1 MACVNTN
8 SKAFKQLA
16 KDANISESQL
26 ELLVHE
32 FINQEGYDGK
42 SYPSVDY
49 INQKLEGKETFC
61 GVQSYKLWEEQY
73 SKPIIVNTTQE
84 MQSTLE
90 QLSQI
95 YDTNA
100 IGVKF
105 TNNGKIEIS
114 IKKPIKVNDVS
125 FQEHSTEL
133 LNAKQDE
140 NLRQF
145 IKNNQNTTIS
155 VADLINYVKNKS
167 DNYNAVLDILERKKI
182 LDNIQVKVH
191 TEADYNFVPQRE
203 RNANTHVGRQAKRAY
218 FSNGVIHING
228 NAAFVDGDASS
239 VAMHEIMHAV
249 TANKLAANPRLR
261 NTFYDI
267 IQQYQENS
275 NRPYPI
281 AHQYDYK
288 SQFAIDH
295 GVAEFVADIWSD
307 PVLIEELKR
316 IEIEENGEKLTL
328 WDKVKQFFSNLF
340 TGDLFRGIKDKSLMA
355 KASNTMIE
363 LLNSVEESPVIDQ
376 QFHEHQDSF
385 NGLSIKEGFIENNI
399 AARYTNNEIL
409 LNREL
414 LKQKYKDKAWAEPRL
429 QKDGSK
435 ANALSENQFTSYEEF
450 EQFVLTHEYMHNV
463 FPRDNSFKTTGEY
476 ETFINEKA
484 LQELD
489 RQQAYQNKQKKSF
502 TVEEREKENQRFIQ
516 KVQTL
521 RKEMNQIELAN
532 LQRDIANSMS
542 DVITDAF
549 EHPEKFEQLQNL
561 SKNDIEKMTRQQMV
575 EKIGVDNFMN
585 AVFKTFAGNKS
596 LKFAKTRQLLVKEGN
611 WQTFV
616 RLAMTTFKEHEKFAI
631 IQDGVIN
638 NVVESETINNNEE
651 YNESQSDSEVAE
663 KGDTQEHW
671 QVEAR
676 SIETEATLSQKVRE
690 VLNQCYLLEK
700 DASGELV
707 RVKTDNA
714 VDKRIEVKDAT
725 YQILSWTEGCFT
737 LKEMIQKLEAQ
748 VETSPWVT
756 QILEKLQDTTGKYT
770 DFQSQFFNNFCK
782 SMQLYSVVRRKGK
795 NLISNIVN
803 RNLANKVAIDNIIAA
818 FNVGQHPLFTSS
830 GVVNKTEL
838 DNFTKLVDQL
848 DNLQLNDQSIGKIA
862 NLTASAVASLGFTAS
877 ENLYAQA
884 INKENYNSLV
894 KNLKLIKEN
903 LIANQDNSNYSPF
916 TYKSDGSIYNYVKAV
931 VNPIAMLM
939 DAVNVNVTVDNGKMY
954 QSRTIPSYLTKLM
967 SKFKQTDQAKFREF
981 VEKEYGQYEWFA
993 SLDESGNYVY
1003 RNVWLDKLMKDPNAR
1018 KQFEHKVQLN
1028 YNKKKYMKEMNS
1040 AEYTVSLIAE
1050 YFSETRGNTNAI
1062 VPAWFR
1068 VPMLSNKP
1076 SSEFIKFDS
1085 YRGVDYKNQ
1094 LTENFFKVFEQ
1105 ELSRIQ
1111 TCKRRKDAGIVKGDK
1126 RYIKNFDENGHKFQL
1141 LDFMQNEV
1149 DSNTK
1154 LGQLIDKK
1162 LNESKKDPM
1171 TSAEIRQLQQLT
1183 KEKIK
1188 TAIDEKADKILE
1200 QWEKNGVIA
1209 KSKQVENVGV
1219 KDEIVKE
1226 NLRNFI
1232 WNDAFASI
1240 QIMELTITDP
1250 AYYKDAEDLQK
1261 RMAEIHA
1268 PGIRGNVQATDY
1280 NGKAITDGQLRTV
1293 YIQDSEIISNVI
1305 DNISEVFDRKI
1316 DEATSKE
1323 QKKELQILKDSL
1335 VGENGAY
1342 RAVNVT
1348 DAQAYTGLT
1357 ALRKKALM
1365 LGKWNREKE
1374 DLYQKIKKGEK
1385 YSPKNIIA
1393 FTQILK
1399 PFVYSQIEKSANAA
1413 DVPMSK
1419 LKVPVQNKN
1428 SEYLLIMADALL
1440 SNEKTTKPN
1449 ILKVISEVMEE
1460 SEKGEIVDGK
1470 YVAGTKGIDVIQFN
1484 STVKSGEQGVID
1496 LNGLE
1501 NEEDIKNT
1509 LKEAIYSTDENG
1521 KAKETFALN
1530 YDMDIVHHY
1539 PAEDYAEQQ
1548 SVPEHFK
1555 EHQQIYGSQI
1565 RAIIEGDQQNATYTL
1580 SDGRQLNRQEFR
1592 EEYEKTVAAN
1602 VWLSI
1607 DKLKEELQ
1615 LDQLDLHTRNMIIS
1629 RILQKEIL
1637 SNPRYGIDMAIA
1649 CAINPQTG
1657 KFNIPLGDPL
1667 QSKIIEQL
1675 INSIIKNRVNKQ
1687 TIAGGPVVQVSN
1699 FGTSKQLNIRFK
1711 DKNGNLLQTREEWE
1725 KLENEETY
1733 ENYIKENQSGIAYW
1747 EVFAPIYSD
1756 ELLKF
1761 ADKNG
1766 NINIKAIEKVNSEL
1780 LELIGYRIPTEDK
1793 YSMAPLKIVGFL
1805 PREAGD
1811 AIMLPA
1817 EITTITG
1824 SDFDVDKFYLMRKE
1838 LPFKFKS
1845 ISKNSFY
1852 NILIDGKNYTT
1863 AQKGQIAKQV
1873 EDFLEDPMSSRWSN
1887 TKAFDIYMSMVVE
1900 QKKIKDEKVKNN
1912 NHLIDMTRA
1921 VLTSEHNTDRMLN
1934 PGGFEEQKKMGYV
1947 IQALKANPKFKYD
1960 QLMKLSTKEL
1970 KKLGYRSKN
1979 LIFVD
1984 EQIGF
1989 YQQNSAASSLISTF
2003 AVHKSSHSIYEGD
2016 GMGISL
2022 YTLFDTGEDVKS
2034 FSIGSTTFGST
2045 EGVNVPIE
2053 IDPTFDSQGILISK
2067 TLGSTLAASVDA
2079 VKDPVLNLTN
2089 INQTT
2094 SSILEGML
2102 RVGVPFEEAALFLA
2116 QKPIVD
2122 LIEEIDNSKL
2132 SKPKFINQLVDEK
2145 IFNYNDTKLFSEDL
2159 SKEEMIKNLT
2169 APTEES
2175 AIKALIML
2183 KRMSKLAQ
2191 TIQSV
2196 SLISRF
2202 NSISS
2207 AVGPLIID
2215 NLIMQAKLRNFPQS
2229 IVDKY
2234 GNTVTVETIFQN
2246 HPMLESFY
2254 QSYAIADMLFSQMKM
2269 PLNSMQFAETLNT
2282 FPDSLKDIMFKD
2294 RALLSK
2300 FGNFYLSYKLIN
2312 DKDYI
2317 GEYKKPVVDSKKL
2330 AYYKQDFVKD
2340 YLKES
2345 KKFNDNPLIQAI
2357 KLSVNSETGYVDLKL
2372 DQKGLTNVEK
2382 ERLTAGWAEL
2392 WKGEGKELARKL
2404 FEYNF
2409 FKGGIEFSP
2418 KTIISLL
2425 PLQMHQELE
2434 GYLNVFENEYS
2445 IDKQNLVDQ
2454 FIRNNSDNVKLVPI
2468 IKDAKLT
2475 ALENN
2480 DKGFL
2485 SENLYAYMFKDSKGK
2500 MYQHIGFYQIDTETD
2515 GQQKMCLYQEIEPL
2529 GIDGFIDIST
2539 SKLKKREE
2547 RGRNRSENREKVIDY
2562 KGMTV
2567 EEVAAI
2573 VSESQQQTANR
2584 GIQIEEMSIEEAQQF
2599 DNMLYDSID
2608 NTIDEDV
2615 TNQLDFVEEYDGRFE
2630 DANLLQQQIK
2640 EMSIQTF
2647 LNSAYT
2653 LKERQAYQQMPI
2665 EIKMQQKDKIIES
2678 MKEKAAKFNNF
2689 KFDDKFFNDCLEKLC

>member
-8 SKAFKQLA
+8 SRAFKQLA
-16 KDANISESQL
+16 KDANISEAQL

-49 INQKLEGKETFC
+49 INQKLEGKETLC

-73 SKPIIVNTTQE
+73 SKAIVVNTTQE
-84 MQSTLE
+84 MQSILE
-90 QLSQI
+90 QLGQI

-114 IKKPIKVNDVS
+114 VKKPTRVNDAA
-125 FQEHSTEL
+125 FQEHGTEL
-133 LNAKQDE
+133 LNTRQDE

-145 IKNNQNTTIS
+145 IENNQNTTIS
-155 VADLINYVKNKS
+155 VVDLLNYVKGKT
-167 DNYNAVLDILERKKI
+167 DNYNAVLDILERKGL
-182 LDNIQVKVH
+182 LDNIQVKIHPEV
-191 TEADYNFVPQRE
+191 DYNFVPQRE
-203 RNANTHVGRQAKRAY
+203 RNANTHVGRQARRAY
-218 FSNGVIHING
+218 FSDGVIHING

-249 TANKLAANPRLR
+249 TVSKLAASPRLR
-261 NTFYDI
+261 NAFYDI
-267 IQQYQENS
+267 IQQYQEKS
-275 NRPYPI
+275 NRPYPV
-281 AHQYDYK
+281 AHQYDHK
-288 SQFAIDH
+288 SQFALDH

-307 PVLIEELKR
+307 PILIEELKR
-316 IEIEENGEKLTL
+316 IEVEENGEKLTL
-328 WDKVKQFFSNLF
+328 WDKIKQFFSNLF

-363 LLNSVEESPVIDQ
+363 LLNSVEDSPVIGQ

-385 NGLSIKEGFIENNI
+385 NGLPIKEGFIENGI

-414 LKQKYKDKAWAEPRL
+414 LRQKYEDKAWTEPKL

-435 ANALSENQFTSYEEF
+435 ANALSENQFASYEEF

-489 RQQAYQNKQKKSF
+489 RQQAYQNRDKKLSNI
-502 TVEEREKENQRFIQ
+502 EEREKENQQFIQ
-516 KVQTL
+516 KVSQL

-532 LQRDIANSMS
+532 LQRDIANAMS

-549 EHPEKFEQLQNL
+549 EHPEKFEQLEGL

-585 AVFKTFAGNKS
+585 IVFKSFAGNKS
-596 LKFAKTRQLLVKEGN
+596 LRFAKTRQLLAKEGN

-616 RLAMTTFKEHEKFAI
+616 KLAMTTFKEHEKFAI
-631 IQDGVIN
+631 IQEGIVN
-638 NVVESETINNNEE
+638 NVVESEMINNNEE
-651 YNESQSDSEVAE
+651 YNEDQSDSEVAE

-690 VLNQCYLLEK
+690 ALNQCYLLEK
-700 DASGELV
+700 NVDGELV

-714 VDKRIEVKDAT
+714 VDRRIEVKDAT

-737 LKEMIQKLEAQ
+737 LKEMIEKLEAQ
-748 VETSPWVT
+748 ADSNPWVT
-756 QILEKLQDTTGKYT
+756 QILEKLQDTTGKYA

-803 RNLANKVAIDNIIAA
+803 RNLANKVAMDNIVAA

-830 GVVNKTEL
+830 GIVNKTEL

-848 DNLQLNDQSIGKIA
+848 DTLQLNEQTISKIA
-862 NLTASAVASLGFTAS
+862 NLAASAVASLGFTAS
-877 ENLYAQA
+877 EDLYAQA
-884 INKENYNSLV
+884 INKENYNDFV

-903 LIANQDNSNYSPF
+903 LIASQDNSNYSPF

-931 VNPIAMLM
+931 VSPIAMLM

-967 SKFKQTDQAKFREF
+967 AKFKQQDQEKFNEF
-981 VEKEYGQYEWFA
+981 IENEYGKYEWFA
-993 SLDESGNYVY
+993 YQDESGNYVY

-1040 AEYTVSLIAE
+1040 AEYTVSIIAE
-1050 YFSETRGNTNAI
+1050 YFSETRGNINAI

-1094 LTENFFKVFEQ
+1094 LTDNFFKVFEQ

-1111 TCKRRKDAGIVKGDK
+1111 TCKRRREAGIVKGDK

-1149 DSNTK
+1149 DNNTE
-1154 LGQLIDKK
+1154 LGQLINKK
-1162 LNESKKDPM
+1162 INESKDEPM
-1171 TSAEIRQLQQLT
+1171 TSSEIRLLQSLA

-1188 TAIDEKADKILE
+1188 AAIDERADKILE

-1209 KSKQVENVGV
+1209 KSKQIESVGV
-1219 KDEIVKE
+1219 KDEIVRE

-1232 WNDAFASI
+1232 WNDAFAAT

-1268 PGIRGNVQATDY
+1268 PGVRGNVNAIDY
-1280 NGKAITDGQLRTV
+1280 NGKAVTDGKLRTV
-1293 YIQDSEIISNVI
+1293 YIQDSEIMSNII
-1305 DNISEVFDRKI
+1305 DNISEVFDGKI
-1316 DEATSKE
+1316 AEATNDQ
-1323 QKKELQILKDSL
+1323 QKRELQALKESL

-1342 RAVNVT
+1342 RNVNVT

-1357 ALRKKALM
+1357 ALRKKAIM

-1385 YSPKNIIA
+1385 YEPKDVIA

-1428 SEYLLIMADALL
+1428 SEYLLMMADALL

-1449 ILKVISEVMEE
+1449 ILKVISEIMEE
-1460 SEKGEIVDGK
+1460 SENGEVVDGN
-1470 YVAGTKGIDVIQFN
+1470 YIAGTSGIDVIQFN
-1484 STVKSGEQGVID
+1484 STVKSGEQGVVDINN
-1496 LNGLE
+1496 LQ

-1509 LKEAIYSTDENG
+1509 LREAIYGVDEQGNVRNND
-1521 KAKETFALN
+1521 ALN

-1565 RAIIEGDQQNATYTL
+1565 RAIIEGDQQNAVYTL

-1602 VWLSI
+1602 VQLSI
-1607 DKLKEELQ
+1607 NKLREELQ
-1615 LDQLDLHTRNMIIS
+1615 LDQLGLQTSNMIIS
-1629 RILQKEIL
+1629 RILQREIL

-1649 CAINPQTG
+1649 CSIDPQTG

-1667 QSKIIEQL
+1667 QSKRIEQL

-1711 DKNGNLLQTREEWE
+1711 DKDGNLLQTREEWE
-1725 KLENEETY
+1725 NGKNDGTY
-1733 ENYIKENQSGIAYW
+1733 EDYIKENQNGIAHW
-1747 EVFAPIYSD
+1747 EVLAPIYSD

-1766 NINIKAIEKVNSEL
+1766 VINIKAIEKVNPEL

-1805 PREAGD
+1805 PRESGD
-1811 AIMLPA
+1811 AIMLPS

-1838 LPFKFKS
+1838 LPFKGRS
-1845 ISKNSFY
+1845 INKNKFY
-1852 NILIDGKNYTT
+1852 NALIEGKNYTT
-1863 AQKGQIAKQV
+1863 AQKEYIAKQV
-1873 EDFLEDPMSSRWSN
+1873 EDFLQDPMNPRWSN
-1887 TKAFDIYMSMVVE
+1887 TKAFDVYLSMAFE
-1900 QKKIKDEKVKNN
+1900 QKQIKDERVANN
-1912 NHLIDMTRA
+1912 NHLIDMTKA
-1921 VLTSEHNTDRMLN
+1921 VLTSEHNADRMLN

-1947 IQALKANPKFKYD
+1947 VQALKANPKLKYE
-1960 QLMKLSTKEL
+1960 QLMQMSIKEL
-1970 KKLGYRSKN
+1970 KDLGYRSKN

-1989 YQQNSAASSLISTF
+1989 YQQNSAAASLISTF

-2016 GMGISL
+2016 GMGVTL
-2022 YTLFDTGEDVKS
+2022 NALFDIAEDVKP

-2053 IDPTFDSQGILISK
+2053 IDPTFDSQGILVSK
-2067 TLGSTLAASVDA
+2067 TLGSILAASVDA
-2079 VKDPVLNLTN
+2079 VKDPVLNLIN
-2089 INQTT
+2089 VNQTT
-2094 SSILEGML
+2094 SAILEGML
-2102 RVGVPFEEAALFLA
+2102 RTGVPFEEAALFLA

-2132 SKPKFINQLVDEK
+2132 SKPKFIGQLIDEK
-2145 IFNYNDTKLFSEDL
+2145 IAKYKDTKLSSEDL

-2175 AIKALIML
+2175 AAKALIML
-2183 KRMSKLAQ
+2183 KRMSKLASIVQ
-2191 TIQSV
+2191 KA

-2215 NLIMQAKLRNFPQS
+2215 NIIMKSKLRTFPES

-2234 GNTVTVETIFQN
+2234 GNQVTVQDILDN
-2246 HPMLESFY
+2246 HPMLDAFSQGY
-2254 QSYAIADMLFSQMKM
+2254 NIADQLFLQMGM
-2269 PLNSMQFAETLNT
+2269 PLNSVQFLESIEA
-2282 FPDSLKDIMFKD
+2282 FPDDLQTVMFRD

-2312 DKDYI
+2312 NTDHLGNEKT
-2317 GEYKKPVVDSKKL
+2317 PVIDSKKL
-2330 AYYKQDFVKD
+2330 AYYKQDFIKD

-2345 KKFNDNPLIQAI
+2345 KKFSDNPLIQAI

-2418 KTIISLL
+2418 KTIVSLL
-2425 PLQMHQELE
+2425 PLQMRQELE
-2434 GYLNVFENEYS
+2434 GYLDVFENEYPV
-2445 IDKQNLVDQ
+2445 DKQNLVDL

-2468 IKDAKLT
+2468 IKDLKLNT
-2475 ALENN
+2475 IEER
-2480 DKGFL
+2480 DGEFVSKT
-2485 SENLYAYMFKDSKGK
+2485 LYNPMFKDVKGN
-2500 MYQHIGFYQIDTETD
+2500 MFQHVGFVEITNENGEIEKLCRYKQ
-2515 GQQKMCLYQEIEPL
+2515 IEPL
-2529 GIDGFIDIST
+2529 GTDGFMDISP
-2539 SKLKKREE
+2539 SKINKREKRIVEE
-2547 RGRNRSENREKVIDY
+2547 RSKSKNVRVIDRGLTLEEMVAIMQSEQQSNRS
-2562 KGMTV
+2562 
-2567 EEVAAI
+2567 
-2573 VSESQQQTANR
+2573 
-2584 GIQIEEMSIEEAQQF
+2584 IQIEEASVEEMQQI
-2599 DNMLYDSID
+2599 DNIIHDSID
-2608 NTIDEDV
+2608 NTVDEDV
-2615 TNQLDFVEEYDGRFE
+2615 TSQLDVIEEYDGRFE
-2630 DANLLQQQIK
+2630 EANSVKEKVK
-2640 EMSIQTF
+2640 EMSVQTF

-2653 LKERQAYQQMPI
+2653 LKERQAYQQMPV
-2665 EIKMQQKDKIIES
+2665 EIKLQQKDKIIER
-2678 MKEKAAKFNNF
+2678 MKEKAAKFSNF